1 MPRLLP
7 RTPTARV
14 LLAITLGA
22 LVGAVAPRAGVAL
35 KPVADAFVNLVK
47 LVVGPVVFCTI
58 VLGIAGMRDLRAAG
72 RVGLKALVYFE
83 VVTTVALALGL
94 VVANLTRPG
103 AGLDPARLP
112 RPDVTRYTAGAAQ
125 EGGVVGILT
134 HIVPSSAVDA
144 FARGDVLQIVVVSAL
159 FGVGLASMGAAG
171 DGLARGLARVQE
183 LVFRVVAIVMLFAPL
198 GAFAAMGY
206 TVGTF
211 GVRALLPLA
220 RLLLDVYATML
231 AFVFGVLGLV
241 AWRWRFSLVRLLR
254 HIRGE
259 LLLVLGTSSSEAALP
274 RLIGRLEAFGCRREV
289 VGLVVPA
296 GYSFNLDGTSIY
308 LSMAVLF
315 IAQAFRVDLSVG
327 QQLGVLGVLML
338 TSKGAAGVTGSGF
351 VVLASTLAA
360 TRVVPVEGLALVLGV
375 DRFMSEARALVNLT
389 GNAVAAVVVAKS
401 EGAFDEA
408 RYAALAGRPPGGPA
422 EGLTAPG
429 G

>member
-1 MPRLLP
+1 MPRLVP
-7 RTPTARV
+7 RSPTARV
-14 LLAITLGA
+14 LVAITLGA
-22 LVGAVAPRAGVAL
+22 LLGAAVPAAGTAL
-35 KPVADAFVNLVK
+35 KPLADTFVNLVK

-83 VVTTVALALGL
+83 VVTTAALALGL
-94 VVANLTRPG
+94 LVANVTRPG
-103 AGLDPARLP
+103 AGLDPSRLP
-112 RPDVTRYTAGAAQ
+112 RPDVSRYTGAAQ
-125 EGGVVGILT
+125 EGGVAGILA
-134 HIVPSSAVDA
+134 HVVPASAVDA
-144 FARGDVLQIVVVSAL
+144 FARGDVLQIVFVSIL
-159 FGVGLASMGAAG
+159 FGVGLAAMGERG
-171 DGLARGLARVQE
+171 DGLARGLGRVQE
-183 LVFRVVAIVMLFAPL
+183 LVFRVVAIVMAFAPV
-198 GAFAAMGY
+198 GAFAAMAY

-211 GVRALLPLA
+211 GVRALVPLA
-220 RLLLDVYATML
+220 RLMLDVYGAML

-241 AWRWRFSLVRLLR
+241 AWRWRFSLFALLR

-274 RLIGRLEAFGCRREV
+274 RLVERMEAFGCRREV

-296 GYSFNLDGTSIY
+296 GYSFNLDGTSLY

-315 IAQAFRVDLSVG
+315 IAQAFRVELSLG
-327 QQLGVLGVLML
+327 QQLGVLGLLML

-375 DRFMSEARALVNLT
+375 DRFMSEARAIVNLI

-408 RYAALAGRPPGGPA
+408 RYAAAVER
-422 EGLTAPG
+422 AP
-429 G
+429 